1 MMNEE
6 ELKQREREIEQRER
20 EIEFKDLALAVKMLG
35 GDIANIRR
43 TLEAILG
50 FLEGIVVEPF
60 APSGEQSEDESEL
73 PIDFPYREDLAA
85 AGIYTIAQI
94 PRTAKQ
100 LKRIDGVDHDAVVP
114 IIRAVTNVAA
124 KENK

>member
-1 MMNEE
+1 MIDENILT
-6 ELKQREREIEQRER
+6 ELREIRREVSELRR
-20 EIEFKDLALAVKMLG
+20 ETADS
-35 GDIANIRR
+35 RR
-43 TLEAILG
+43 ALEAILG
-50 FLEGIVVEPF
+50 FLEGIVVDTF
-60 APSGEQSEDESEL
+60 APAGEQSEDESEL

-100 LKRIDGVDHDAVVP
+100 LKQLDGVDHDAVVP

-124 KENK
+124 KEN